1 MSIKNIASSLF
12 VLLLLSGCDNKAEP
26 VDESMDTQPKQE
38 QYKQGKIDTH
48 STEWMLNVECWML
61 NVKMA
66 KLILIELGLIESDN
80 SWIPDQVWND
90 GL

>member
-1 MSIKNIASSLF
+1 MSMKNVVSSLF
-12 VLLLLSGCDNKAEP
+12 ALLILSGCDNKAEP
-26 VDESMDTQPKQE
+26 VDESMDIQPKQE

-48 STEWMLNVECWML
+48 STEWML